1 MFQVVGL
8 GKLRISKFI
17 FFQHHVGES
26 YFNHVSFMKKR
37 HYARAHKSKDMNV
50 QNTFRSTFELV
61 YYLIEDVI
69 IFFKLSCNCFVRKLI
84 TSL

>member
-1 MFQVVGL
+1 MKSNTFQVVGL
-8 GKLRISKFI
+8 GKLRICKFI

-37 HYARAHKSKDMNV
+37 HYARAPKSEDMNV
-50 QNTFRSTFELV
+50 QNALRSTSERV

-69 IFFKLSCNCFVRKLI
+69 IFLSYRVIVL
-84 TSL
+84 